1 MTKDMTKGNPTKLI
15 ILFSIPMLLGN
26 IFQQFYSM
34 VDAMVVG
41 KYVGPTALAAVGA
54 TGSFLFTIIGFA
66 MGLTAGFS
74 ILVSHKFGAGDIDGV
89 RKVMAM
95 SNILSLGISV
105 IVMIF
110 GVLTTK
116 PVLKLMNTPS
126 DIMDNSVSY
135 LQVAF
140 LGVVATIFYNLIS
153 AVLRAVGDSKTPL
166 YFLIIASIL
175 NIVLDLVFVLSLNMG
190 VSGVAYATVIAQ
202 GISYVLC
209 LIYMHFKHPS
219 LRIRKEDWKID
230 VEMIKELIRIGL
242 PTAFQNS
249 VTGLGILI
257 LQVIINGF
265 GSTVVAAYTAASR
278 VQQLCHQPMF
288 SLGLGLTTYVAQ
300 NLGAREFGRIKDG
313 VKKSIIIV
321 CTTAVLGM
329 AIIFF
334 AGPAL
339 TGLFISGDK
348 AVEMAKYAREYL
360 LISST
365 LYVVLALLIVYGSA
379 LRGLGNSMISMFSG
393 FLELAIR
400 LGMSFIFPVILGFN
414 GIAVADILAW
424 VGAGTLLCVYY
435 YKNINNLESFKR

>member
-1 MTKDMTKGNPTKLI
+1 MTKDMTKGSPSKLI
-15 ILFSIPMLLGN
+15 ILFAIPMLLGN

-34 VDAMVVG
+34 IDAMVVG

-74 ILVSHKFGAGDIDGV
+74 ITVSHRFGAGDYDGV
-89 RKVMAM
+89 RKAMAM
-95 SNILSLGISV
+95 SNILALAISV
-105 IVMIF
+105 VVTVL
-110 GVLTTK
+110 GTLTTR

-126 DIMDNSVSY
+126 DIMDNSVAY
-135 LQVAF
+135 LQVSF
-140 LGVVATIFYNLIS
+140 FGVIAIIFYNLIS
-153 AVLRAVGDSKTPL
+153 SILRAVGDSKTPL

-175 NIVLDLVFVLSLNMG
+175 NVGLDLLFVLSFNMG
-190 VSGVAYATVIAQ
+190 VAGVAYATVIAQ
-202 GISYVLC
+202 GISYLLC
-209 LIYMHFKHPS
+209 LIYMHFKHPM
-219 LRIRKEDWKID
+219 LRLKKQDWKID
-230 VEMIKELIRIGL
+230 RQMIVELIRIGL

-288 SLGLGLTTYVAQ
+288 SLGLALTTYVAQ

-321 CTTAVLGM
+321 ATTAVIGM
-329 AIIFF
+329 SVIFF
-334 AGPAL
+334 LGPAL
-339 TGLFISGDK
+339 TSLFISGDK
-348 AVEMAKYAREYL
+348 SVEMAKYAREYL

-365 LYVVLALLIVYGSA
+365 LYVVLGLLIVYGSA
-379 LRGLGNSMISMFSG
+379 LRGLGNSMVSMISG
-393 FLELAIR
+393 FLELGIR

-424 VGAGTLLCVYY
+424 VGAGVFLCIYY
-435 YKNINNLESFKR
+435 YKNVKNLESFRR

>member
-1 MTKDMTKGNPTKLI
+1 MTKDMTKGSPSKLI
-15 ILFSIPMLLGN
+15 ILFAIPMLLGN

-34 VDAMVVG
+34 IDAMVVG

-74 ILVSHKFGAGDIDGV
+74 ITVSHKFGAGDYDGV
-89 RKVMAM
+89 RKAMAM
-95 SNILSLGISV
+95 SNILALAISV
-105 IVMIF
+105 VVTIL
-110 GVLTTK
+110 GTLTTR

-126 DIMDNSVSY
+126 DIMDNSVAY
-135 LQVAF
+135 LQVSF
-140 LGVVATIFYNLIS
+140 FGVIAIIFYNLIS
-153 AVLRAVGDSKTPL
+153 AILRAVGDSKTPL
-166 YFLIIASIL
+166 YFLIVASIL
-175 NIVLDLVFVLSLNMG
+175 NVGLDLLFVLSFNMG
-190 VSGVAYATVIAQ
+190 VAGVAYATVIAQ
-202 GISYVLC
+202 GISYLLC
-209 LIYMHFKHPS
+209 LVYMYFKHPI
-219 LRIRKEDWKID
+219 LRLKKGDWKID
-230 VEMIKELIRIGL
+230 SQMIVELIRIGL

-288 SLGLGLTTYVAQ
+288 SLGLALTTYVAQ

-321 CTTAVLGM
+321 VTTAVIGM
-329 AIIFF
+329 SVIFF
-334 AGPAL
+334 LGPVL
-339 TGLFISGDK
+339 TSLFISGDK
-348 AVEMAKYAREYL
+348 SAEMAKYAREYL

-365 LYVVLALLIVYGSA
+365 LYAVLGLLIVYGSA
-379 LRGLGNSMISMFSG
+379 LRGLGNSMVSMISG
-393 FLELAIR
+393 FLELGIR

-424 VGAGTLLCVYY
+424 VGAGVFLCIYY
-435 YKNINNLESFKR
+435 YKNVKNLESFRR